1 MRQIFHPLA
10 VCDAVQIINGQVVLI
25 ELKSQ
30 KDKLTKTQSLAQSM
44 TENYRAIR
52 FDYEGNLSKQL

>member
-1 MRQIFHPLA
+1 MGL
-10 VCDAVQIINGQVVLI
+10 LI

-30 KDKLTKTQSLAQSM
+30 NDKLTKTQSLAQSM
-44 TENYRAIR
+44 TENYRVIR